1 VSTPRD
7 LIVAWH
13 DAVRDRDVDAVT
25 ALVHADVEIGGPKGS
40 GHGVDLMT
48 EWVQNSG
55 IGLEIESIQH
65 RGPTFVVGQAATWP
79 DPDAENGRTG
89 RSPSSR
95 YSSSAERGSPKCCA
109 STTWMPPTMPP
120 DSEPPATS
128 TVIRIS
134 RAHPSHE
141 LHPMAVLPL
150 RTPARP
156 VVCFASDCPTAT
168 TLGWPPATPL
178 PAWCWATH
186 DSRAQQPRNTTR
198 RGRRRWS

>member
-79 DPDAENGRTG
+79 DPDAENGRTA
-89 RSPSSR
+89 P
-95 YSSSAERGSPKCCA
+95 
-109 STTWMPPTMPP
+109 
-120 DSEPPATS
+120 
-128 TVIRIS
+128 I
-134 RAHPSHE
+134 
-141 LHPMAVLPL
+141 
-150 RTPARP
+150 P
-156 VVCFASDCPTAT
+156 VVSVFVVSGARIAKVLRFDDLDAAYDAAGFRAT
-168 TLGWPPATPL
+168 GDQ
-178 PAWCWATH
+178 H
-186 DSRAQQPRNTTR
+186 SHQD
-198 RGRRRWS
+198 